1 MESPPW
7 VHVPGT
13 AQAGRRSACAGA
25 QVNEAIDYLSSQ
37 LRAGGLQ
44 GVQCVPASDQSA
56 SEAAFRG
63 VPLTSLETR
72 PKVRSGRGCTV
83 LQAAVSML
91 CANVPQGAAEAQ
103 CPCWRDALDCIS
115 CRWGKLTLKL
125 GPWKHMAAVTC

>member
-1 MESPPW
+1 LGICATS
-7 VHVPGT
+7 T
-13 AQAGRRSACAGA
+13 AGRQDGACAGA

-72 PKVRSGRGCTV
+72 PKVRRTPWLHS
-83 LQAAVSML
+83 AVSRNF
-91 CANVPQGAAEAQ
+91 CIDTAARGGGDQ
-103 CPCWRDALDCIS
+103 VSLLVHPFGWQF
-115 CRWGKLTLKL
+115 G
-125 GPWKHMAAVTC
+125 